1 MSLELAEQAG
11 AGSTATMSDNV
22 YDSLAETHE
31 DGQWAFGT
39 GFEDVQE
46 EITAPVPDGVDAA
59 DLAQYCLM
67 LGDDALICA
76 QRLSEWVANAPELE
90 EEVALANTALDL
102 LGQARVL
109 LRARRPPR
117 RGRRRGRARVPAA
130 PSRSSATCALA
141 EIGDDLDFARAIA
154 RLLLFS
160 TWRLALL
167 ERLVTSRDPVLAAVA
182 GKGVKELAYHR
193 DHAAQWAVR
202 LGDGTDVSHT
212 RMQAA
217 LDAVWPYVDEL
228 FRTSEVEARLPG
240 VAVDPAETR
249 DAVDAVLDQVLAAA
263 TLTRPS
269 RPGAGH
275 DRRPRRAA
283 GRAHRGVGP
292 RARGDAEPGPPAP
305 GRGVVSARAVAAAVV
320 DPEMPMLTLDDL
332 GVLRDVRASA
342 DAVTVTITPT
352 YSGCPA
358 LDGHPRRPARRPSPT
373 PGTASVEVRTVL
385 SPPWSTDWISDAG
398 RAKLAEHGI
407 APPGRIGPRA
417 AGPIPLTL
425 GRPPARVACPRCG
438 SRDTEELSRFGPT
451 ACTALHRCTACRE
464 PFEHVKEI

>member
-1 MSLELAEQAG
+1 MTE
-11 AGSTATMSDNV
+11 NV

-90 EEVALANTALDL
+90 EEVALVNTALDL

-109 LRARRPPR
+109 LARAAHL
-117 RGRRRGRARVPAA
+117 GAGADEDALAFQRAESEFRNV
-130 PSRSSATCALA
+130 ALA
-141 EIGDDLDFARAIA
+141 EIGDDLDFARATA

-167 ERLVTSRDPVLAAVA
+167 EQLVTSRDPVLSAVA

-193 DHAAQWAVR
+193 DHAAQWVVR

-240 VAVDPAETR
+240 VAADPASTR
-249 DAVDAVLDQVLAAA
+249 DTVEDVLDQVLSAA
-263 TLTRPS
+263 TLTRPT
-269 RPGAGH
+269 RPGAGTIGGRGGRQGVH
-275 DRRPRRAA
+275 TEALGHVLNEMQ
-283 GRAHRGVGP
+283 GRAGQH
-292 RARGDAEPGPPAP
+292 PG
-305 GRGVVSARAVAAAVV
+305 
-320 DPEMPMLTLDDL
+320 
-332 GVLRDVRASA
+332 AS
-342 DAVTVTITPT
+342 
-352 YSGCPA
+352 
-358 LDGHPRRPARRPSPT
+358 
-373 PGTASVEVRTVL
+373 
-385 SPPWSTDWISDAG
+385 W
-398 RAKLAEHGI
+398 
-407 APPGRIGPRA
+407 
-417 AGPIPLTL
+417 
-425 GRPPARVACPRCG
+425 
-438 SRDTEELSRFGPT
+438 
-451 ACTALHRCTACRE
+451 
-464 PFEHVKEI
+464 

>member
-1 MSLELAEQAG
+1 MSE
-11 AGSTATMSDNV
+11 NV

-46 EITAPVPDGVDAA
+46 EITAPVPDGVDAT

-109 LRARRPPR
+109 LARAAHL
-117 RGRRRGRARVPAA
+117 GAGADEDALAFQRAEPEFRNV
-130 PSRSSATCALA
+130 ALA

-193 DHAAQWAVR
+193 DHAAHWEVR

-249 DAVDAVLDQVLAAA
+249 GAVDAVLDQVLAAA

-269 RPGAGH
+269 RPGAGTI
-275 DRRPRRAA
+275 
-283 GRAHRGVGP
+283 G
-292 RARGDAEPGPPAP
+292 
-305 GRGVVSARAVAAAVV
+305 GRGGRQGVHTEA
-320 DPEMPMLTLDDL
+320 L
-332 GVLRDVRASA
+332 GHV
-342 DAVTVTITPT
+342 
-352 YSGCPA
+352 
-358 LDGHPRRPARRPSPT
+358 
-373 PGTASVEVRTVL
+373 
-385 SPPWSTDWISDAG
+385 
-398 RAKLAEHGI
+398 LAEMQSLARQH
-407 APPGRIGPRA
+407 PGA
-417 AGPIPLTL
+417 TW
-425 GRPPARVACPRCG
+425 
-438 SRDTEELSRFGPT
+438 
-451 ACTALHRCTACRE
+451 
-464 PFEHVKEI
+464 